1 MLTVATISAEA
12 LARVFDQSVDCVK
25 LVGLAGDVLWMN
37 SNGLCAM
44 EIDDLLAIR
53 GKQWDSLW
61 PSESQHLIRNAL
73 VEAATGPTVRFQA
86 ACPTAKG
93 SPRFWHVT
101 VSKVTGTDR
110 EDIGFL
116 AISRDIS
123 DAESQRHALAI
134 AAEEMRHRLRN
145 TYAMIGSLLN
155 GFARGDAGNEAF
167 ARQMQAR
174 LSALSAAQLLFT
186 DADVPCDLAGLLP
199 ALVEPFDS
207 PLCTVSTARVASI
220 SVDRGQADAIALVIG
235 ELAVN
240 SAKHGAMA
248 QGGTVDVSAA
258 SDGAHVDILWTEIA
272 QGAVTAT
279 AREGGQG
286 LRLIER
292 IVQAREGQIATRW
305 DSHGPVVMLRFPV
318 KAAA

>member
-1 MLTVATISAEA
+1 MLTVATISAQA
-12 LARVFDQSVDCVK
+12 LARVLDQSVDCVK
-25 LVGLAGDVLWMN
+25 LIGLEGDVLWMN

-44 EIDDLLAIR
+44 EIDDFQDICGR
-53 GKQWDSLW
+53 QWDSLW
-61 PSESQHLIRNAL
+61 PEESRHLIRNAIA
-73 VEAATGPTVRFQA
+73 EATTGPTVRFQA
-86 ACPTAKG
+86 ACPTARG
-93 SPRFWHVT
+93 ALRFWHVT
-101 VSKVTGTDR
+101 VSKVTGTAG

-123 DAESQRHALAI
+123 EAERQRHALAI

-155 GFARGDAGNEAF
+155 GFARGDPGNEAF

-186 DADVPCDLAGLLP
+186 DANVPCDLAGLIP

-207 PLCTVSTARVASI
+207 PLCKVVMAKVASVV
-220 SVDRGQADAIALVIG
+220 VDRGQADAIALAIG

-248 QGGTVDVSAA
+248 HGGTVDVSAA
-258 SDGAHVDILWTEIA
+258 SNGAQVEIVWTEVA
-272 QGAVTAT
+272 QDAITRT
-279 AREGGQG
+279 ARKGGQG

-292 IVQAREGQIATRW
+292 IVQARDGQIDTRW
-305 DSHGPVVMLRFPV
+305 DSHGPVVTLRFSLP
-318 KAAA
+318 AA